1 MSKERLTYIVLGIFL
16 ILSGLVGFISGLGD
30 ISVVI
35 NLLAIASGI
44 LILVSS
50 PGISIFIGWIIA
62 AIYLILLGLMGVTDF
77 SFGGSGIVMAILAL
91 AAGVILLIRAPGF
104 RHHVG
109 FLLFCAWLILVGLT
123 GLVSLGEIGVVINII
138 VIASGVL
145 MILNE

>member
-1 MSKERLTYIVLGIFL
+1 MSKERLTYVVLGIFL

-30 ISVVI
+30 IGIVI
-35 NLLAIASGI
+35 SILAIASGI

-62 AIYLILLGLMGVTDF
+62 AIYLILRGLISITDF
-77 SFGGSGIVMAILAL
+77 SFGGSGTVMAILAL

-109 FLLFCAWLILVGLT
+109 FLLFCVWLILVGLT
-123 GLVSLGEIGVVINII
+123 SLVSLGDLGVVINII
-138 VIASGVL
+138 AIASGVL
-145 MILNE
+145 VILNE